1 VSPSSRRREI
11 KRFARFST
19 VGAIGAAVDFAVFNF
34 VLHTIGLTPTV
45 SQAISFLAAVTSNF
59 ILNRKWTYPDSRS
72 KPLGMQLAQYG
83 AVNLIGLIIRTPIF
97 NGMGTVFERL
107 LAGRSMPFGLSNYSV
122 AHNLALASAIGIVL
136 FWNFFV
142 NRFWTYGDVE

>member
-1 VSPSSRRREI
+1 MTVRSKRREL

-19 VGAIGAAVDFAVFNF
+19 VGAIGALVDFAVFNL
-34 VLHTIGLTPTV
+34 VLHSFNVDPSI

-72 KPLGMQLAQYG
+72 KPMGTQLAQYG
-83 AVNLIGLIIRTPIF
+83 LVNLIGLLIRTPIF
-97 NGMGTVFERL
+97 NTMGTFFERV
-107 LAGRSMPFGLSNYSV
+107 LAGRQMPLGFSTYSV

-142 NRFWTYGDVE
+142 NRFWTYSDVD

>member
-1 VSPSSRRREI
+1 MSPRSRRREL

-34 VLHTIGLTPTV
+34 VLHSFNADPTL

-59 ILNRKWTYPDSRS
+59 VLNRKWTYKDSRS
-72 KPLGMQLAQYG
+72 KPWTTQLAQYG

-107 LAGRSMPFGLSNYSV
+107 LAGRAMPFGLSNYSV

-136 FWNFFV
+136 FWNFFI
-142 NRFWTYGDVE
+142 NRVWTYSDVE